1 MASHS
6 HRGQVVLESGWV
18 DRTIHQ
24 DSPCKCSQN
33 RDMGLA
39 GYDSKN
45 NRKLAQVRKLDK
57 VRI

>member
-1 MASHS
+1 M
-6 HRGQVVLESGWV
+6 LESGWV

-57 VRI
+57 VRIQ